1 MLDLAKIEAGRMQV
15 KMESWSLYVLMEEVK
30 PVAEAY
36 PRCPGVD
43 LIWPEDLRSLPEVQ
57 VDPGRLR
64 QVLLN
69 LLSNALKFTREGNV
83 RVLVERGFGQMNI
96 QVVDTGIGV
105 SAEAQTR
112 LFQKFVQ
119 AEGGHA
125 REYGGTGLGLVICKH
140 LMEMMGGTI
149 SLFSEGQGKGTTM
162 TLTVPI
168 S

>member
-1 MLDLAKIEAGRMQV
+1 MKVQV
-15 KMESWSLYVLMEEVK
+15 ESWNLHILMEEIK
-30 PVAEAY
+30 PIAEAY
-36 PRCPGVD
+36 PRKPEVQ
-43 LIWPEDLRSLPEVQ
+43 LIWPEDLVSLPEVL

-69 LLSNALKFTREGNV
+69 ILSNALKFTREGSV

-96 QVVDTGIGV
+96 QVVDTGIGI
-105 SAEAQTR
+105 SPEAQAM

-119 AEGGHA
+119 ADGSHS

-149 SLFSEGQGKGTTM
+149 SLASEGQGKGTTM
-162 TLTVPI
+162 TLMVPI
-168 S
+168 A